1 MRLTKFLV
9 DFNSG
14 FFYSS
19 RAEARLEMAET
30 EREGVGTVTTDEATS
45 PETIR

>member
-1 MRLTKFLV
+1 M
-9 DFNSG
+9 DFNSD

-19 RAEARLEMAET
+19 RAEARLEMAGT
-30 EREGVGTVTTDEATS
+30 EREGVGTATTDEGTS